1 MSQGNVLLEKIKKL
15 VSISKIFSVCKRFY
29 TEFFVIVVDSCVNDN
44 EGVFCSFVKGFTNVV
59 TVVGT
64 CEDVFV
70 VANCGIFCGSGKGI
84 LIVVGAEE
92 WILLIDVVAVGID
105 RDCVIG

>member
-1 MSQGNVLLEKIKKL
+1 M
-15 VSISKIFSVCKRFY
+15 
-29 TEFFVIVVDSCVNDN
+29 VIVVDSCVNDN

-64 CEDVFV
+64 CEDVSV
-70 VANCGIFCGSGKGI
+70 VAKCGIFCSSGKGI